1 MLFSRSSEICQDTP
15 PIMDFSANV
24 TYEITGLEPCQSYRV
39 VITAVTPQ
47 GKRSKEL
54 MHVATTGFDGKI
66 PGSLN

>member
-1 MLFSRSSEICQDTP
+1 
-15 PIMDFSANV
+15 MDFSANV

-66 PGSLN
+66 V